1 METRADQIR
10 AFIQERIRQKAAASR
25 QTPPSLDDSLNLV
38 ETGLFDSL
46 AFVQLISGI
55 EKEFNL
61 ELDTGDLDPEEFT
74 VLGNLVRAAAESPA
88 VAPEAEK
95 K

>member
-10 AFIQERIRQKAAASR
+10 AFIQDRIRQKAAASR
-25 QTPPSLDDSLNLV
+25 QTPPALDDSLNLV

-74 VLGNLVRAAAESPA
+74 VLGNLVRAAADSPV